1 MSPGRPAQSRARS
14 AGSARRT
21 YAAGTRR
28 ATARRGNGGHPSRF
42 TGVRILLIVVM
53 VLAGLKL
60 VQVQWFEAGALSEA
74 AERQRSSVIESPAQ
88 RGSIMDR
95 NGTKIA
101 FSIEV
106 RTLSVSL
113 NWLHK
118 TMNEFAAKNP
128 TKGKNFETE
137 VAGAAKLIS
146 AKLPGVVTEKDLLDK
161 FHKPDG
167 FTYLVHDIEPSVA
180 DSIVKEY
187 PWISVEK
194 RSKREYPGDA
204 IGANVIGYANWR
216 TDDKDLS
223 KHNLHG
229 VYGLEA
235 SRDNDLAGTPGRKI
249 VNTRNGND
257 NLVIPGTERDIQNA
271 VPGSDLQL
279 TIDTDLQ
286 YELQRQ
292 LSEYV
297 TKSRAK
303 GGQAVIMDS
312 KTGEVYA
319 LANDKTVNLNDQESR
334 GETENLNNRAVTT
347 PFEPGSVN
355 KIVTAAGAIDEGIT
369 TPEASMP
376 VPGSLQVADKV
387 VKDAWNHGTQ
397 QFTTTGIFAKSS
409 NVGTLLLA
417 QKIGEDHYA
426 NLLKK
431 FGLGQ
436 RTGLGLPG
444 ESPGVVPPRNQ
455 WYATT
460 FGNLP
465 IGQGLSMTV
474 VQMAGMYQTIAN
486 DGLRV
491 EPRVVKAKINPDGTA
506 VPEPAPKT
514 VQVVS
519 PQTAKTV
526 RDMMRAVVQN
536 GRGQQ
541 SGTAPKAALEG
552 YQISGKTGT
561 GQQVDPQTKAYSNHL
576 YNITFAGILPAD
588 NPRFVI
594 GIRLDAPDTT
604 LPEGHSAA
612 PLFHSLAAYLAQRF
626 QIPLSEGPAPQV
638 PLVLS

>member
-28 ATARRGNGGHPSRF
+28 ATARRGNGGNRSRF

-74 AERQRSSVIESPAQ
+74 AERQRTSVIESPAQ
-88 RGSIMDR
+88 RGSILDR

-101 FSIEV
+101 FSVEV
-106 RTLSVSL
+106 RTLAVSL
-113 NWLHK
+113 NWLRK
-118 TMNEFAAKNP
+118 TMDDFAAKNP
-128 TKGKNFETE
+128 TKGKNFESE
-137 VAGAAKLIS
+137 VAGAAKLIA
-146 AKLPGVVTEKDLLDK
+146 AKLPGVITEQELLDK

-180 DSIVKEY
+180 EAIVKDY

-194 RSKREYPGDA
+194 RSKREYPGDS
-204 IGANVIGYANWR
+204 IGANIVGYANWR
-216 TDDKDLS
+216 TDDKDVS

-229 VYGLEA
+229 GYGLEA

-292 LSEYV
+292 LSDYV
-297 TKSRAK
+297 AKSKAK
-303 GGQAVIMDS
+303 GGQAVILDS

-319 LANDKTVNLNDQESR
+319 LANDKTVNLNDPASR
-334 GETENLNNRAVTT
+334 SETENLNNRAVTT

-355 KIVTAAGAIDEGIT
+355 KIVTAAGAIDAGIT

-376 VPGSLQVADKV
+376 VPGSLQVADKI
-387 VKDAWNHGTQ
+387 VKDAWHHGTQ

-417 QKIGEDHYA
+417 QKLGEDRYA
-426 NLLKK
+426 DLLKK

-455 WYATT
+455 WSATT

-474 VQMAGMYQTIAN
+474 VQMAGMYQAIAN

-491 EPRVVKAKINPDGTA
+491 EPRVVKAKVNPDGTL

-514 VQVVS
+514 VQVIS
-519 PQTAKTV
+519 PQAAKTV
-526 RDMMRAVVQN
+526 RDMMRAVTQK

-541 SGTAPKAALEG
+541 SGTGPKAALEG

-561 GQQVDPQTKAYSNHL
+561 GQQVDPKTKTYSDHL

-594 GIRLDAPDTT
+594 GIRLDAPDST
-604 LPEGHSAA
+604 LQQGLSAA
-612 PLFHSLAAYLAQRF
+612 PLFHSVAAYLAQRF
-626 QIPLSEGPAPQV
+626 QIPLSDGPSPQV

>member
-1 MSPGRPAQSRARS
+1 MSPGRPAQPRARS

-28 ATARRGNGGHPSRF
+28 ATARRGNGGNPSRF
-42 TGVRILLIVVM
+42 TGVRILLIIVM

-74 AERQRSSVIESPAQ
+74 AERQRASVIESPAQ
-88 RGSIMDR
+88 RGAIMDR

-106 RTLSVSL
+106 RTLAVSL

-118 TMNEFAAKNP
+118 TMDEVAKNP
-128 TKGKNFETE
+128 AKGRNFETE
-137 VAGAAKLIS
+137 VAGAAKLIA
-146 AKLPGVVTEKDLLDK
+146 AKLPGVITEKDLLDK

-180 DSIVKEY
+180 DAIVKVY

-194 RSKREYPGDA
+194 RSKREYPGDS

-216 TDDKDLS
+216 TDDPELS

-271 VPGSDLQL
+271 VSGSDLQL

-292 LSEYV
+292 LTEYV
-297 TKSRAK
+297 AKSRAK

-319 LANDKTVNLNDQESR
+319 LANDKTVDLNDQESR

-355 KIVTAAGAIDEGIT
+355 KVVTAAGAIEEGIT
-369 TPEASMP
+369 TPEASMS

-417 QKIGEDHYA
+417 QKIGEDRYA
-426 NLLKK
+426 ALLKK

-444 ESPGVVPPRNQ
+444 ESPGFVPPRNQ

-474 VQMAGMYQTIAN
+474 VQMAGMYQAIAN

-491 EPRVVKAKINPDGTA
+491 EPRVVKSKINPDGTV

-526 RDMMRAVVQN
+526 RDMMRAVTQK
-536 GRGQQ
+536 GKGQQ
-541 SGTAPKAALEG
+541 SGTAPTAALEG

-588 NPRFVI
+588 DPRFVI
-594 GIRLDAPDTT
+594 GIRLDAPETT

-626 QIPLSEGPAPQV
+626 QIPLSDGPAPQV
-638 PLVLS
+638 PLIVS